1 MCTVISSSL
10 PQVQISSTMSLPGSP
25 RSVVSGT
32 WDQVIDFIIGSSDAD
47 AESIHEDRRRHEPT
61 IYEEEEPVRPPRS
74 YSLPFYRPRSI
85 YRPNNYVDVW
95 NQGVQHYDRRRES
108 DWDSMGATTA
118 RASTIDDLRNYDID
132 IQLNDVDIDTTLKL
146 PETKSIHR
154 TEEDDDNADVDADD
168 NDDDAEREAPEV
180 HDEKAVRLSRSGSH
194 SGSST
199 VNEDHLDDGPKLAK
213 DAQTPEPMETI
224 GLEDNAA
231 EARSIKAPTD
241 NNNKDKAPY
250 SAFPTKAKRLIVLS
264 AASASI
270 FAPLSMQI
278 YLPSLNNLID
288 DFGVSRTKINLTVS
302 VYMIFMAISPM
313 IMGGIADVIGR
324 RPALLSCFSV
334 YMVSCVLIAL
344 CNTYP
349 ELMGF
354 RILQSI
360 GASPTIAIAS
370 AVVADIVTSA
380 ERGSYAALV
389 AVPVIFAPT
398 LGPVIGGLLTEFLGW
413 RSIFWFLLIAGA
425 VGFMLIG
432 LAFPETCRV
441 IVGDASARSP
451 KLYRSALQAARDTK
465 PLYSETANAEKARL
479 RGTGSRASMLWNSLT
494 SAVRVLFTKDR
505 FLLLFYVGLIFSG
518 FNAIATELPTQFK
531 AIYGYDSVMIGVMYI
546 PMAGGAM
553 ISTAIFGKQMNKNFR
568 KYAARQGINIEA
580 GQQVDMIEF
589 PVEKAR
595 LEVTIVPLIL
605 STAGIVCWG
614 WVLEMKTTIA
624 APCVLLF
631 VMGVGLNGVM
641 ASTNALLMDISSSQ
655 AGAVMAASNL
665 TRCAL
670 GAVASAVIQTMID
683 ALGLGWTYVIF
694 GIVFILCS
702 PMLIVQYY
710 KGQQWRKASKVKEDK
725 KELAAQEAAAL
736 KGQPAH
742 LEAGTLGDVQAR
754 ESEGPAM
761 PLYAGRSDKAKAAEM
776 EAAAAGAPIP
786 LVDMKIKEK
795 VEGPPVEGGKKA

>member
-1 MCTVISSSL
+1 
-10 PQVQISSTMSLPGSP
+10 MSQPGSP

-32 WDQVIDFIIGSSDAD
+32 WDQVIDFIISSSEAD
-47 AESIHEDRRRHEPT
+47 AQSIHEGRHEPT
-61 IYEEEEPVRPPRS
+61 IHEEEEPVRPGRT
-74 YSLPFYRPRSI
+74 YTLPFYRPRSI
-85 YRPNNYVDVW
+85 FRPNNYVDAW
-95 NQGVQHYDRRRES
+95 NQGVQHYDPRRES
-108 DWDSMGATTA
+108 DWDSMHTTA
-118 RASTIDDLRNYDID
+118 RASTIDDLRNYDLD

-146 PETKSIHR
+146 PETKSIHKPEE
-154 TEEDDDNADVDADD
+154 EEDDDAVDNDAADD
-168 NDDDAEREAPEV
+168 IEADAEKEAADD
-180 HDEKAVRLSRSGSH
+180 HNEKAARLSRSGSH

-199 VNEDHLDDGPKLAK
+199 VNEDHLDDGPKSK
-213 DAQTPEPMETI
+213 DAKTPEPMENI
-224 GLEDNAA
+224 DLEENAA
-231 EARSIKAPTD
+231 ETRSVTAPPT
-241 NNNKDKAPY
+241 NKAPY

-278 YLPSLNNLID
+278 YLPSLNNLVD
-288 DFGVSRTKINLTVS
+288 DFGVNRTKINLTVS

-324 RPALLSCFSV
+324 RPALMACFSV

-344 CNTYP
+344 CHTYP

-425 VGFMLIG
+425 VGFLLIG

-465 PLYSETANAEKARL
+465 PLYSETANAERARL
-479 RGTGSRASMLWNSLT
+479 RGTSSRAAMLWNSLT

-595 LEVTIVPLIL
+595 LEITIVPLLL

-614 WVLEMKTTIA
+614 WVLEMKTSIA

-683 ALGLGWTYVIF
+683 SLGLGWTYVIF
-694 GIVFILCS
+694 GVVFLMFS

-710 KGQQWRKASKVKEDK
+710 KGQQWRKASKVKEDQK
-725 KELAAQEAAAL
+725 LAQEAL
-736 KGQPAH
+736 KGKAPTNPETGSVH
-742 LEAGTLGDVQAR
+742 NLEEQGAGP
-754 ESEGPAM
+754 EGPTSLRFSTM
-761 PLYAGRSDKAKAAEM
+761 QSYSRRPDTAKAAEV

-786 LVDMKIKEK
+786 LMEMKIKEESPRNS
-795 VEGPPVEGGKKA
+795 VGSKKA

>member
-1 MCTVISSSL
+1 M
-10 PQVQISSTMSLPGSP
+10 
-25 RSVVSGT
+25 
-32 WDQVIDFIIGSSDAD
+32 
-47 AESIHEDRRRHEPT
+47 
-61 IYEEEEPVRPPRS
+61 EEPVRPART
-74 YSLPFYRPRSI
+74 YTLPFYRPRSI
-85 YRPNNYVDVW
+85 FRPGNNYVEAW
-95 NQGVQHYDRRRES
+95 NEGVHHYDPRRES
-108 DWDSMGATTA
+108 DLDSMPTTA
-118 RASTIDDLRNYDID
+118 RASTTIDDVRNYDID
-132 IQLNDVDIDTTLKL
+132 IQLNDVDIDTTLNL
-146 PETKSIHR
+146 PETKSIRRADH
-154 TEEDDDNADVDADD
+154 DDD
-168 NDDDAEREAPEV
+168 DDD
-180 HDEKAVRLSRSGSH
+180 DEKNDKEDQEEKGTRLSRSGSH

-199 VNEDHLDDGPKLAK
+199 ANEEQLEHGPKSK
-213 DAQTPEPMETI
+213 DARTPEPGMDNVD
-224 GLEDNAA
+224 LEENAA
-231 EARSIKAPTD
+231 ETRSVAAT
-241 NNNKDKAPY
+241 KAPY
-250 SAFPTKAKRLIVLS
+250 SAFPTKAKRLIVLG

-278 YLPSLNNLID
+278 YLPSLTTLVQ
-288 DFGVSRTKINLTVS
+288 DFGVSRTKINLTLS

-324 RPALLSCFSV
+324 RPALLACFSV
-334 YMVSCVLIAL
+334 YLVSCVLIAL
-344 CNTYP
+344 CHTYP

-398 LGPVIGGLLTEFLGW
+398 LGPVIGGLLTEYLGW
-413 RSIFWFLLIAGA
+413 RSIFWFLLIAGTL
-425 VGFMLIG
+425 GFLLIA
-432 LAFPETCRV
+432 LAFPETCRA

-451 KLYRSALQAARDTK
+451 KMYRSVLQFARDRK
-465 PLYSETANAEKARL
+465 PLYSETATAERARL
-479 RGTGSRASMLWNSLT
+479 RGKSSRGSMLWTSLT

-518 FNAIATELPTQFK
+518 FNAIATELPTQFR

-553 ISTAIFGKQMNKNFR
+553 ISTAVFGKQMNKNFR

-580 GQQVDMIEF
+580 GQQVDMVEF

-595 LEVTIVPLIL
+595 LEVTIAPLLL

-614 WVLEMKTTIA
+614 WVLDMKTSIA

-641 ASTNALLMDISSSQ
+641 ASTNALLMDISASQ

-694 GIVFILCS
+694 GVVYLVFS
-702 PMLIVQYY
+702 PMLLVQYC
-710 KGQQWRKASKVKEDK
+710 KGQQWRKQAKEREDRKAAIASQETNTSNANPETGSVHD
-725 KELAAQEAAAL
+725 LAEQ
-736 KGQPAH
+736 GGSP
-742 LEAGTLGDVQAR
+742 
-754 ESEGPAM
+754 EGPTSLRFSTM
-761 PLYAGRSDKAKAAEM
+761 QLCSRRPDRAKAAEVG
-776 EAAAAGAPIP
+776 AAAAGAPIP
-786 LVDMKIKEK
+786 LVEMKIKEESPRASVSNSTK
-795 VEGPPVEGGKKA
+795 L

>member
-1 MCTVISSSL
+1 M
-10 PQVQISSTMSLPGSP
+10 STMSQPGSP

-32 WDQVIDFIIGSSDAD
+32 WDQVVDFIISSSDD
-47 AESIHEDRRRHEPT
+47 AQSIHEDGRREPT
-61 IYEEEEPVRPPRS
+61 IPEEEEPVRPART
-74 YSLPFYRPRSI
+74 YTLPFYRPRSI
-85 YRPNNYVDVW
+85 FRPHTSYVEAW
-95 NQGVQHYDRRRES
+95 NQGVQQYDSRRES
-108 DWDSMGATTA
+108 DLDSMPTLV

-146 PETKSIHR
+146 PETKSIHQ
-154 TEEDDDNADVDADD
+154 TEDDDDDDKDDKNMDGKNNDKEGDVDEKDTH
-168 NDDDAEREAPEV
+168 E
-180 HDEKAVRLSRSGSH
+180 DEEEKGTKLSRSGSH

-199 VNEDHLDDGPKLAK
+199 VNEEQLDDGPKSK
-213 DAQTPEPMETI
+213 DARTPEPMDNI
-224 GLEDNAA
+224 DLEEHAA
-231 EARSIKAPTD
+231 ETRSIVAT
-241 NNNKDKAPY
+241 NAPY
-250 SAFPTKAKRLIVLS
+250 SAFPIKAKRLIVLG

-278 YLPSLNNLID
+278 YLPSLTTLVE
-288 DFGVSRTKINLTVS
+288 DFGVSRTKINLTLS
-302 VYMIFMAISPM
+302 VYMVFMAISPM

-324 RPALLSCFSV
+324 RPALLACFSV
-334 YMVSCVLIAL
+334 YIVSCVLIAF
-344 CNTYP
+344 CNTYA

-398 LGPVIGGLLTEFLGW
+398 LGPVIGGLLTEYLGW
-413 RSIFWFLLIAGA
+413 RSIFWFLLIAGTL
-425 VGFMLIG
+425 GFLFIG
-432 LAFPETCRV
+432 LAFPETCRA

-451 KLYRSALQAARDTK
+451 KLYRSVLQVARDRK
-465 PLYSETANAEKARL
+465 PLYSETANAERARIL
-479 RGTGSRASMLWNSLT
+479 GTSSRRSLLWNSLT

-518 FNAIATELPTQFK
+518 FNAIATELPTQFR

-568 KYAARQGINIEA
+568 KYAARQGISIEA
-580 GQQVDMIEF
+580 GQQVDMYEF

-595 LEVTIVPLIL
+595 LEVTIMPLLL
-605 STAGIVCWG
+605 STAGIACWG
-614 WVLEMKTTIA
+614 WVLEMKTSIA

-631 VMGVGLNGVM
+631 IMGVGLNGVM
-641 ASTNALLMDISSSQ
+641 ASTNALLMDISASQ

-694 GIVFILCS
+694 GVVYLMFSPVLIL
-702 PMLIVQYY
+702 QYY
-710 KGQQWRKASKVKEDK
+710 KGQQWRKQSKAKEDRK
-725 KELAAQEAAAL
+725 AAQVAAKVGNKGTPINPETGSVHDL
-736 KGQPAH
+736 KEQGAP
-742 LEAGTLGDVQAR
+742 
-754 ESEGPAM
+754 EGPTSLRFSTM
-761 PLYAGRSDKAKAAEM
+761 QLYSRRPDQAKVAEV

-786 LVDMKIKEK
+786 LMEMKIKEESPK
-795 VEGPPVEGGKKA
+795 ESVSNSTKA

>member
-1 MCTVISSSL
+1 
-10 PQVQISSTMSLPGSP
+10 MSYPGSP

-32 WDQVIDFIIGSSDAD
+32 WDQVVDFIISGSDDAQ
-47 AESIHEDRRRHEPT
+47 SIHEDGRHQPT
-61 IYEEEEPVRPPRS
+61 IYEEEEPVRPART
-74 YSLPFYRPRSI
+74 YTLPFYRPRSI
-85 YRPNNYVDVW
+85 YRPNSYVDAW
-95 NQGVQHYDRRRES
+95 NQGVQPYDPRRES
-108 DWDSMGATTA
+108 DLDSMPTTA
-118 RASTIDDLRNYDID
+118 RASTADDLKAYDLD
-132 IQLNDVDIDTTLKL
+132 IQLNVDVDIDTTLKL
-146 PETKSIHR
+146 PDSKSVHKA
-154 TEEDDDNADVDADD
+154 DDDDD
-168 NDDDAEREAPEV
+168 KEGDPEKDD
-180 HDEKAVRLSRSGSH
+180 HDEEGIRLSRTGSH

-199 VNEDHLDDGPKLAK
+199 VNEQVDDGRTSK
-213 DAQTPEPMETI
+213 DKTRTPEPMDNI
-224 GLEDNAA
+224 DLEQSAA
-231 EARSIKAPTD
+231 EVRSVTGT
-241 NNNKDKAPY
+241 KAPY
-250 SAFPTKAKRLIVLS
+250 SAFPTRAKRLIVLS

-278 YLPSLNNLID
+278 YLPSLTTLVE
-288 DFGVSRTKINLTVS
+288 DFQVSRTKINLTVS

-313 IMGGIADVIGR
+313 VMGGIADVAGR
-324 RPALLSCFSV
+324 RPALLGCFSV

-344 CNTYP
+344 CDTYT

-425 VGFMLIG
+425 VGFLLIG
-432 LAFPETCRV
+432 LAFPETCRA

-451 KLYRSALQAARDTK
+451 KMYRSVLQAARDRK
-465 PLYSETANAEKARL
+465 PLYSETANAERARL
-479 RGTGSRASMLWNSLT
+479 RGTSGRRAMLWSSLT

-580 GQQVDMIEF
+580 GQQVDMYEF

-595 LEVTIVPLIL
+595 LEVTIVPLLL
-605 STAGIVCWG
+605 SSAGIICWG
-614 WVLEMKTTIA
+614 WVLEMKTSIA

-641 ASTNALLMDISSSQ
+641 ASTNALLMDISASQ

-683 ALGLGWTYVIF
+683 SLGLGWTYVVF
-694 GIVFILCS
+694 GVVFLVCS
-702 PMLIVQYY
+702 PMLIIQYY
-710 KGQQWRKASKVKEDK
+710 KGQQWRKEAKQKEDRK
-725 KELAAQEAAAL
+725 AAQEAL
-736 KGQPAH
+736 KGKESSDPETGSVH
-742 LEAGTLGDVQAR
+742 NLEEQGGP
-754 ESEGPAM
+754 EGM
-761 PLYAGRSDKAKAAEM
+761 TSLRFSTMQLYSTRPDKAKAAEV
-776 EAAAAGAPIP
+776 AAASAGAPIP
-786 LVDMKIKEK
+786 LMEMKIKEESPRNS
-795 VEGPPVEGGKKA
+795 VSSKKM

>member
-1 MCTVISSSL
+1 
-10 PQVQISSTMSLPGSP
+10 MSQPGSP

-32 WDQVIDFIIGSSDAD
+32 WDQVVDFIISSSDD
-47 AESIHEDRRRHEPT
+47 AQSVHGDGRHEPT
-61 IYEEEEPVRPPRS
+61 IFEEEEPVRPART
-74 YSLPFYRPRSI
+74 YTLPFYRPRSI
-85 YRPNNYVDVW
+85 YRPNNYVDTW
-95 NQGVQHYDRRRES
+95 NQGVKQYDPRRES
-108 DWDSMGATTA
+108 DMDSMPPLA
-118 RASTIDDLRNYDID
+118 RASTAGEFRNYDLD
-132 IQLNDVDIDTTLKL
+132 IQLNVDVDIDTTLKL
-146 PETKSIHR
+146 PEIKSAHKADDDLDDLDDENEDHIDDQGG
-154 TEEDDDNADVDADD
+154 EDDTDDQEKVEDVDKEKEDGVD
-168 NDDDAEREAPEV
+168 KECGDDDAE
-180 HDEKAVRLSRSGSH
+180 EKDTRLSRSGSH

-199 VNEDHLDDGPKLAK
+199 VNEAIDELPNPK
-213 DAQTPEPMETI
+213 DARTPEPMDNIDLENNATETRPMT
-224 GLEDNAA
+224 AA
-231 EARSIKAPTD
+231 TSKTPF
-241 NNNKDKAPY
+241 
-250 SAFPTKAKRLIVLS
+250 SAYPTKAKRIIVLA

-278 YLPSLNNLID
+278 YLPSLTTLVD
-288 DFGVSRTKINLTVS
+288 EFHVSRTKINLTVS
-302 VYMIFMAISPM
+302 VYMIFMALSPM
-313 IMGGIADVIGR
+313 FMGGIADVVGR
-324 RPALLSCFSV
+324 RPALLVCFSV

-344 CNTYP
+344 CDTYP

-398 LGPVIGGLLTEFLGW
+398 LGPVIGGLLTQYLGW
-413 RSIFWFLLIAGA
+413 RSIFWFLLIAGG
-425 VGFMLIG
+425 VGLVSIA
-432 LAFPETCRV
+432 LAFPETCRA
-441 IVGDASARSP
+441 IVGDASARPP
-451 KLYRSALQAARDTK
+451 KMYRSVLQIAKDQK
-465 PLYSETANAEKARL
+465 PLYSETANAERARL
-479 RGTGSRASMLWNSLT
+479 RGRTSRRRMLWNSLT
-494 SAVRVLFTKDR
+494 SAVRVLFTRDR

-531 AIYGYDSVMIGVMYI
+531 AIYGYDSVMVGVMYI

-580 GQQVDMIEF
+580 GQQVDMNEF

-595 LEVTIVPLIL
+595 LEVTIAPLIL
-605 STAGIVCWG
+605 STVGIVCWG
-614 WVLEMKTTIA
+614 WVLEQKTTVA

-641 ASTNALLMDISSSQ
+641 ASTNALLMDISASQ

-670 GAVASAVIQTMID
+670 GAVASAVIQMMID
-683 ALGLGWTYVIF
+683 KLGLGWTYVVF
-694 GIVFILCS
+694 GVVFIMCS

-710 KGQQWRKASKVKEDK
+710 KGQQWRKQSKEKEDRK
-725 KELAAQEAAAL
+725 AAQAAL
-736 KGQPAH
+736 QAGDQSADAPSNNNH
-742 LEAGTLGDVQAR
+742 LETGSVHNDLEEQ
-754 ESEGPAM
+754 SGPDGM
-761 PLYAGRSDKAKAAEM
+761 KSVRFSSTMQMYPRPDKVKAAEV

-786 LVDMKIKEK
+786 LMEMKMKE
-795 VEGPPVEGGKKA
+795 

>member
-1 MCTVISSSL
+1 M
-10 PQVQISSTMSLPGSP
+10 
-25 RSVVSGT
+25 
-32 WDQVIDFIIGSSDAD
+32 
-47 AESIHEDRRRHEPT
+47 
-61 IYEEEEPVRPPRS
+61 EEPVRPART
-74 YSLPFYRPRSI
+74 YTLPFYRPRSI
-85 YRPNNYVDVW
+85 FRPGNNYVEAW
-95 NQGVQHYDRRRES
+95 NEGVHHYDPRRES
-108 DWDSMGATTA
+108 DLDSMPTTA
-118 RASTIDDLRNYDID
+118 RASTIDDVRNYDID

-146 PETKSIHR
+146 PDTKSTHR
-154 TEEDDDNADVDADD
+154 ADNDDDD
-168 NDDDAEREAPEV
+168 NDD
-180 HDEKAVRLSRSGSH
+180 EKNDKEDQEEKGTRLSRSGSH

-199 VNEDHLDDGPKLAK
+199 VNEEQLEDGPKSK
-213 DAQTPEPMETI
+213 DARTPEPGMDNI
-224 GLEDNAA
+224 DLEENAA
-231 EARSIKAPTD
+231 ETRSVAAT
-241 NNNKDKAPY
+241 KAPY
-250 SAFPTKAKRLIVLS
+250 SAFPTKAKRLIVLG

-278 YLPSLNNLID
+278 YLPSLTTLVQ
-288 DFGVSRTKINLTVS
+288 DFGVSRTKINLTLS

-324 RPALLSCFSV
+324 RPALLACFSV
-334 YMVSCVLIAL
+334 YLVSCVLIAL
-344 CNTYP
+344 CHTYP

-398 LGPVIGGLLTEFLGW
+398 LGPVIGGLLTEYLGW
-413 RSIFWFLLIAGA
+413 RSIFWFLLIAGTL
-425 VGFMLIG
+425 GFLLIA
-432 LAFPETCRV
+432 LAFPETCRA

-451 KLYRSALQAARDTK
+451 KMYRSVLQVARDRK
-465 PLYSETANAEKARL
+465 PLYSETANAERARL
-479 RGTGSRASMLWNSLT
+479 RGKRSRGAMLWTSLT

-518 FNAIATELPTQFK
+518 FNAIATELPTQFR

-553 ISTAIFGKQMNKNFR
+553 ISTAVFGKQMNKNFR

-580 GQQVDMIEF
+580 GQQVDMVEF

-595 LEVTIVPLIL
+595 LEVTIAPLLL

-614 WVLEMKTTIA
+614 WVLEMKTSIA

-641 ASTNALLMDISSSQ
+641 ASTNALLMDISASQ

-694 GIVFILCS
+694 GVVYLVFS
-702 PMLIVQYY
+702 PMLLVQYY
-710 KGQQWRKASKVKEDK
+710 KGQQWRKQAKGREDRK
-725 KELAAQEAAAL
+725 AAAATSQEVSKETRDASTTNPETGSVHDL
-736 KGQPAH
+736 AEQGGAP
-742 LEAGTLGDVQAR
+742 
-754 ESEGPAM
+754 EGPTSLRFSTM
-761 PLYAGRSDKAKAAEM
+761 QLYSRRPDRAKAAEVG
-776 EAAAAGAPIP
+776 AAAAGAPIP
-786 LVDMKIKEK
+786 LVEMKIKEDGAGEENLRDSVGNSAK
-795 VEGPPVEGGKKA
+795 V